1 LELQD
6 LQALKVLMEFHQA
19 TMNIKLIQVKQAEHL
34 LLAMFIGIM
43 QLKHPQQILCLVI

>member
-6 LQALKVLMEFHQA
+6 LQALKVLMAYHQA
-19 TMNIKLIQVKQAEHL
+19 IINTKLIQVKQAEHRRV
-34 LLAMFIGIM
+34 AMFIGIM